1 MTFRCMFMT
10 ALVAAL
16 LVACAPQPSPRPVPG
31 PMLPTATEIVAEVR
45 AAGLI
50 GAELAV
56 APFVDPHVKD
66 LRLYAEA
73 AEAAGQIEQ
82 ALVELDKALQITPDA
97 PDLLQWRAELI
108 LLRGEPA
115 KAEAL
120 VQRSIAL
127 GPKSGPLCRRN
138 WTLLRLLRE
147 ARGEAENVA
156 SAQAMLERCTI
167 APPVRM

>member
-1 MTFRCMFMT
+1 MTSRGMLMT

-16 LVACAPQPSPRPVPG
+16 LVACAPRPSPRPTPG
-31 PMLPTATEIVAEVR
+31 PVLPTAAEVVAEVR
-45 AAGLI
+45 AAGRI

-56 APFVDPHVKD
+56 APLIDPHVKD
-66 LRLYAEA
+66 LRLRAEA

-82 ALVELDKALQITPDA
+82 ARVELDKALQVTPDA
-97 PDLLQWRAELI
+97 PDLLQWQAELA

-115 KAEAL
+115 AAEAL
-120 VQRSIAL
+120 ARRSIAL

-138 WTLLRLLRE
+138 WTLLLFLRK
-147 ARGEAENVA
+147 ARDEAENVA